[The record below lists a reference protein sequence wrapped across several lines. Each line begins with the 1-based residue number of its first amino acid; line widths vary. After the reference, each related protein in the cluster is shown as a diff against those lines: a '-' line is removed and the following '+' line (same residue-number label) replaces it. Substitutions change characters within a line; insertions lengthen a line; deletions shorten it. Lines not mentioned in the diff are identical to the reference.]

1 VTFQEDEPDV
11 PPSAS
16 EAQNRFKTS
25 LREDRERREQR
36 KAERRGAKRSK
47 RVPPRAA
54 RRAISP
60 ATSEQRALVKDRA
73 CVVCGG
79 QPCDPAH
86 LVDRSLASAAGDD
99 PRAVVPLCR
108 ATHHR
113 EFDDGLLDLSPYLE
127 PHWRESIAWSVEAVG
142 LFPALR
148 RITNR
153 RWQPV
158 EEAAA

>member
-1 VTFQEDEPDV
+1 VTAQEDKPDV

-16 EAQNRFKTS
+16 TAQNRFEES

-36 KAERRGAKRSK
+36 KEERMAKKLPK
-47 RVPPRAA
+47 RMPRTPQ
-54 RRAISP
+54 RAISP

-73 CVVCGG
+73 CVVCGR

-86 LVDRSLASAAGDD
+86 LVDRSLAPLAGDD

-113 EFDDGLLDLSPYLE
+113 EFDEGQLDLSAYLE
-127 PHWRESIAWSVEAVG
+127 PHWRESIAWAVEAVG

-148 RITNR
+148 RITKR